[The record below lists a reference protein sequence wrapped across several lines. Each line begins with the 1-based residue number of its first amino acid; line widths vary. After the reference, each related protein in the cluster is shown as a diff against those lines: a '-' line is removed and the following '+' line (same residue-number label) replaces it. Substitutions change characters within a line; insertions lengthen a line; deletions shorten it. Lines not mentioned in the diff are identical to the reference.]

1 MVNLLKFLWSLLLY
15 LVVNYPPS
23 HTISWKIWIS
33 ISYYLKTFK
42 VSKIHT
48 NNQDY
53 DGCEVPTRPSFFE
66 SDLSCFWIGPSLF
79 WLRPSIFRVTP
90 SHFLS
95 HSLLLFKWVL
105 RTFPY
110 QSYSFFELDLL
121 IFLGHFFLFWKSV
134 LLIFESDLPIL
145 ELDLF
150 VFLGQSFSLFWIRP
164 SHFWSQTFPVFWVSP
179 SIFFESDLSIFWVR
193 PTISFGSV
201 LPTFLS
207 QTFPFLGCQSFPVF
221 LSLIFQFYSAN
232 FYLIILLRV
241 HPSVHV
247 FDKKMSDLICQQKV
261 YFSVKRLVY
270 RR

>member
-110 QSYSFFELDLL
+110 QAYSFFELDLL
-121 IFLGHFFLFWKSV
+121 IFLGQFFLFSKSV
-134 LLIFESDLPIL
+134 LLIFESDFSI
-145 ELDLF
+145 F
-150 VFLGQSFSLFWIRP
+150 RGQSFP
-164 SHFWSQTFPVFWVSP
+164 
-179 SIFFESDLSIFWVR
+179 IFWVR
-193 PTISFGSV
+193 PSH
-201 LPTFLS
+201 FLS
-207 QTFPFLGCQSFPVF
+207 QTFPFWS
-221 LSLIFQFYSAN
+221 
-232 FYLIILLRV
+232 
-241 HPSVHV
+241 
-247 FDKKMSDLICQQKV
+247 
-261 YFSVKRLVY
+261 
-270 RR
+270 